1 MDPEVAKYLAES
13 NRCKICDADWNC
25 RDQKRKPDFFKKL
38 YYVTIKK
45 NEHTVW
51 SHYLK
56 FVCEYCYNDRCN
68 IKNIKI
74 EEEGEQ
80 GVIKFATF
88 YLSPGNSIKYF
99 KRDVY
104 ETKYREYNIKEE
116 NEILL

>member
-56 FVCEYCYNDRCN
+56 FICEYCYNDICN

-80 GVIKFATF
+80 GVIKFVTF

-99 KRDVY
+99 RNK
-104 ETKYREYNIKEE
+104 I
-116 NEILL
+116 